1 MVHVIKCKLLP
12 IACKVLHDLASAYF
26 YISAFF
32 QLFHKYLWVPTM
44 FKVNKT
50 DKNPCP
56 DILVSQPDNKQDKK
70 VK

>member
-32 QLFHKYLWVPTM
+32 SIIPQIFMSPYHVQGEQ
-44 FKVNKT
+44 NR
-50 DKNPCP
+50 
-56 DILVSQPDNKQDKK
+56 
-70 VK
+70 